1 MGESE
6 KRECNA
12 CVFFV
17 MMRRHRID
25 IICRCYSNIEI
36 CQIILGDLQRDF
48 RESRENLFTRKA
60 FYYETGRVIE
70 VIRKIQIEDA
80 ASFLQLSK
88 QLDEETKFMLYEPGE
103 RKFTVK
109 QQEQMIQRFVENKY
123 ATILVAVEEER
134 IVGFILVNG
143 NNIQRKRHVA
153 SIGTRL
159 FKEVEKWARLHD
171 VWRLE
176 LTVMAHNTRAQ
187 ALYKKAGFEK
197 EGVKRAALIID
208 GENID
213 EYEMAKLLK

>member
-1 MGESE
+1 
-6 KRECNA
+6 
-12 CVFFV
+12 

-36 CQIILGDLQRDF
+36 YQFIAGDLQRDF
-48 RESRENLFTRKA
+48 QESRENLFIRKT
-60 FYYETGRVIE
+60 FYDETGRVIE
-70 VIRKIQIEDA
+70 VIREIEIEDA
-80 ASFLQLSK
+80 SSFLQLSK

-103 RKFTVK
+103 RKTTAE
-109 QQEQMIQRFVENKY
+109 QQEKMIHRFIENEY
-123 ATILVAVEEER
+123 ATIFVAVEDER

-153 SIGTRL
+153 TIVIGILQEYNGRGIGTRL
-159 FKEVEKWARLHD
+159 FKEVEKWAKLHD

-197 EGVKRAALIID
+197 EGVKKAALIID
-208 GENID
+208 GKGID

>member
-1 MGESE
+1 
-6 KRECNA
+6 
-12 CVFFV
+12 

-36 CQIILGDLQRDF
+36 CQFIAGDLQRDF
-48 RESRENLFTRKA
+48 QESRENLFIRKT
-60 FYYETGRVIE
+60 FYDETGRVIE
-70 VIRKIQIEDA
+70 VIREIEIEDA
-80 ASFLQLSK
+80 SSFLQLSK

-103 RKFTVK
+103 RKTTAE
-109 QQEQMIQRFVENKY
+109 QQEKMIHRFIENEY
-123 ATILVAVEEER
+123 ATIFVAVEDER

-153 SIGTRL
+153 TIVIGILQEYNGRGIGTRL
-159 FKEVEKWARLHD
+159 FKEVEKWAKLHD

-197 EGVKRAALIID
+197 EGVKKAALIID
-208 GENID
+208 GKGID

>member
-1 MGESE
+1 
-6 KRECNA
+6 
-12 CVFFV
+12 

-36 CQIILGDLQRDF
+36 CQFIAGDLQRDF
-48 RESRENLFTRKA
+48 QESRENLFIRKT
-60 FYYETGRVIE
+60 FYDETGRVIE
-70 VIRKIQIEDA
+70 VIREIEIEDA
-80 ASFLQLSK
+80 SSFLQLSK

-103 RKFTVK
+103 RKTTAE
-109 QQEQMIQRFVENKY
+109 QQEKMIHRFIENEY
-123 ATILVAVEEER
+123 ATIFVAVEDER
-134 IVGFILVNG
+134 IVGCILVNG

-153 SIGTRL
+153 TIVIGILQEYNGRGIGTRL
-159 FKEVEKWARLHD
+159 FKEVEKWAKLHD

-197 EGVKRAALIID
+197 EGVKKAALIID
-208 GENID
+208 GKGID

>member
-1 MGESE
+1 
-6 KRECNA
+6 
-12 CVFFV
+12 
-17 MMRRHRID
+17 MMRHHRID

-36 CQIILGDLQRDF
+36 CQFIAGDLQRDF
-48 RESRENLFTRKA
+48 QESRENLFIRKT
-60 FYYETGRVIE
+60 FYDETGRVIE
-70 VIRKIQIEDA
+70 VIREIEIEDA
-80 ASFLQLSK
+80 SSFLQLSK

-103 RKFTVK
+103 RKTTAE
-109 QQEQMIQRFVENKY
+109 QQEKMIHRFIENEY
-123 ATILVAVEEER
+123 ATIFVAVEDER

-153 SIGTRL
+153 TIVIGILQEYNGRGIGTRL
-159 FKEVEKWARLHD
+159 FKEVEKWAKLHD

-197 EGVKRAALIID
+197 EGVKKAALIID
-208 GENID
+208 GKGID

>member
-1 MGESE
+1 M
-6 KRECNA
+6 
-12 CVFFV
+12 
-17 MMRRHRID
+17 
-25 IICRCYSNIEI
+25 
-36 CQIILGDLQRDF
+36 
-48 RESRENLFTRKA
+48 
-60 FYYETGRVIE
+60 IE
-70 VIRKIQIEDA
+70 VIREIKIEDA
-80 ASFLQLSK
+80 APFLQLSK

-103 RKFTVK
+103 RKFTAE
-109 QQEQMIQRFVENKY
+109 QQEKMIHRFIENKY

-143 NNIQRKRHVA
+143 NHIQRKRHVA
-153 SIGTRL
+153 SIVIGILQEYSGRGIGTRL
-159 FKEVEKWARLHD
+159 FKEAEKWARLHD

-197 EGVKRAALIID
+197 EGVKRASLIID

>member
-1 MGESE
+1 
-6 KRECNA
+6 
-12 CVFFV
+12 
-17 MMRRHRID
+17 MRRHRKD

-48 RESRENLFTRKA
+48 RGNRENLFTRKT
-60 FYYETGRVIE
+60 FYSKTGRVIE
-70 VIRKIQIEDA
+70 VIREIKIEDA
-80 ASFLQLSK
+80 APFLQLSK

-109 QQEQMIQRFVENKY
+109 QQEQMIHRFIENKY

-134 IVGFILVNG
+134 IVGFILLNG
-143 NNIQRKRHVA
+143 NHIQRKRHVV
-153 SIGTRL
+153 SIVIGILQEYSGRGIGKRL
-159 FKEVEKWARLHD
+159 FKEAEKWARLHD

-176 LTVMAHNTRAQ
+176 LTVMARNTRAQ
-187 ALYKKAGFEK
+187 ALYKKVGFEK

>member
-1 MGESE
+1 
-6 KRECNA
+6 
-12 CVFFV
+12 

-36 CQIILGDLQRDF
+36 CQFIAGDLQRDF
-48 RESRENLFTRKA
+48 QESRENLFIRKT
-60 FYYETGRVIE
+60 FYDETGRVIE
-70 VIRKIQIEDA
+70 VIREIEIEDA
-80 ASFLQLSK
+80 SSFLQLSK

-103 RKFTVK
+103 RKTTAE
-109 QQEQMIQRFVENKY
+109 QQEKMIHRFIENEY
-123 ATILVAVEEER
+123 ATIFVAVEDER

-153 SIGTRL
+153 TIVIGILQEYNGRGIGTRL
-159 FKEVEKWARLHD
+159 FKEVEKWAKLHD

-197 EGVKRAALIID
+197 EGVKKAALMID
-208 GENID
+208 GKGID

>member
-1 MGESE
+1 
-6 KRECNA
+6 
-12 CVFFV
+12 

-36 CQIILGDLQRDF
+36 CQFITGDLQRDF
-48 RESRENLFTRKA
+48 QESRENLFIRKT
-60 FYYETGRVIE
+60 FYDETGRVIE
-70 VIRKIQIEDA
+70 VIREIEIEDA
-80 ASFLQLSK
+80 SSFLQLSK

-103 RKFTVK
+103 RKTTAE
-109 QQEQMIQRFVENKY
+109 QQEKMIHRFIENEY
-123 ATILVAVEEER
+123 ATIFVAVEDER

-153 SIGTRL
+153 TIVIGILQEYNGRGIGTRL
-159 FKEVEKWARLHD
+159 FKEVEKWAKLHD

-197 EGVKRAALIID
+197 EGVKKAALIID
-208 GENID
+208 GKGID

>member
-1 MGESE
+1 
-6 KRECNA
+6 
-12 CVFFV
+12 

-36 CQIILGDLQRDF
+36 CQFIAGDLQRDF
-48 RESRENLFTRKA
+48 QESRENLFIRKT
-60 FYYETGRVIE
+60 FYDETGRVIE
-70 VIRKIQIEDA
+70 VIREIEIEDA
-80 ASFLQLSK
+80 SSFLQLSK

-103 RKFTVK
+103 RKTTAE
-109 QQEQMIQRFVENKY
+109 QQEKMIHRFIEIEY
-123 ATILVAVEEER
+123 ATIFVAVEDER

-153 SIGTRL
+153 TIVIGILQEYNGRGIGTRL
-159 FKEVEKWARLHD
+159 FKEVEKWAKLHD

-197 EGVKRAALIID
+197 EGVKKAALIID
-208 GENID
+208 GKGID

>member
-1 MGESE
+1 
-6 KRECNA
+6 
-12 CVFFV
+12 

-36 CQIILGDLQRDF
+36 CQFIAGDLQRDF
-48 RESRENLFTRKA
+48 QESRENLFIRKT
-60 FYYETGRVIE
+60 FYDETGRVIE
-70 VIRKIQIEDA
+70 VIREIEIEDA
-80 ASFLQLSK
+80 SSFLQLSK

-103 RKFTVK
+103 RKTTAE
-109 QQEQMIQRFVENKY
+109 QQEKMIHRFIENEY
-123 ATILVAVEEER
+123 ATIFVAVEDER
-134 IVGFILVNG
+134 VVGFILVNG

-153 SIGTRL
+153 TIVIGILQEYNGRGIGTRL
-159 FKEVEKWARLHD
+159 FKEVEKWAKLHD

-197 EGVKRAALIID
+197 EGVKKAALIID
-208 GENID
+208 GKGID